1 MSRRVA
7 AVAVLALA
15 LVVGIMLGPVVFGLA
30 GGNGAT
36 PSATATSAAPTTT
49 EPTIEPPTSEEASTS
64 DEPPTS
70 ATPTL
75 TPEQRADRDAGVV
88 GDEVAVTGSGD
99 IEVVPGSSEA
109 PDGDAPVM
117 TVRVEVEP
125 DLEIDGERFADFV
138 MTALNDPR
146 GWGADGSVRFER
158 TDGEADIRVV
168 LATPTTVDSMCAP
181 LATNGRWSC
190 GRYGHAALNAERW
203 VHGADAF
210 LDAGGTMTEYREYL
224 VNHEVGHLLGHPHES
239 CPGEGEVAPVM
250 VQQSIS
256 VQGCLPNGWPFP

>member
-15 LVVGIMLGPVVFGLA
+15 LVVGIVLGPVVFGLT
-30 GGNGAT
+30 GSGGAT
-36 PSATATSAAPTTT
+36 PSSTATSAPPTTT
-49 EPTIEPPTSEEASTS
+49 DPTTALPTSEQAPTS
-64 DEPPTS
+64 DAPPTS
-70 ATPTL
+70 ASPTL
-75 TPEQRADRDAGVV
+75 TPEERADRDAGVI
-88 GDEVAVTGSGD
+88 GDEVPDAGSGD
-99 IEVVPGSSEA
+99 LEVVRGSADA

-117 TVRVEVEP
+117 TVRVEVES
-125 DLEIDGERFADFV
+125 DLDIDGETFADFV

-158 TDGEADIRVV
+158 TDDEADIRVV
-168 LATPTTVDSMCAP
+168 LATPATVDSMCAP